1 MREAVELTGVIL
13 SHQPVGEFDK
23 RLVILTREEGKITA
37 FARGARRPKS
47 AVLAATNPF
56 VFAKFTLY
64 EGRDAYTLAS
74 AEVAEY
80 FDKLPQ
86 MIPGVWYGFY
96 MLEMADYFG
105 KWGLPS
111 HDTVNLLFVAFRALL
126 KGHMPPDLIR
136 RVFEIRMLVINGEYA
151 PPEEPEEM
159 ERSAYHALV
168 HASLSPL
175 SGLFSFDLSEQAKR
189 DFCGA
194 AETAVRKACDRPFK
208 SLAVIEE
215 MV

>member
-13 SHQPVGEFDK
+13 SHQPVGEYDK
-23 RLVILTREEGKITA
+23 RLVILTREEGKITV

-47 AVLAATNPF
+47 PVLAATNPF
-56 VFAKFTLY
+56 VFARFSLY

-80 FDKLPQ
+80 FDALPQ
-86 MIPGVWYGFY
+86 KIPGVWYGFY
-96 MLEMADYFG
+96 MLEMADYYG
-105 KWGLPS
+105 KWGLPAQ
-111 HDTVNLLFVAFRALL
+111 DAVNLLFVAFRALL
-126 KGHMPPDLIR
+126 KGRMSPELIR

-151 PPEEPEEM
+151 PPEDQGEM
-159 ERSAYHALV
+159 DRSAYHALL
-168 HASLSPL
+168 HAAGSPL
-175 SGLFSFDLSEQAKR
+175 PGLFSFTLSDEAER
-189 DFCGA
+189 DFRDA
-194 AETAVRKACDRPFK
+194 AEKAVRKACDRPFK